1 MLESQDIRSWKVPTK
16 DHWVQLS
23 ILAENKALLKWPSK
37 APLTLKVP
45 GVIPGKGQETAQQP
59 LMQPSQDPW
68 AKVLEYSMHNRA
80 AEVPGVSQLHSIPEQ
95 VILAGRWRHSSG
107 V

>member
-1 MLESQDIRSWKVPTK
+1 M
-16 DHWVQLS
+16 QLS

-37 APLTLKVP
+37 APFTLKVP
-45 GVIPGKGQETAQQP
+45 GVIPSKGEETAQQP

-68 AKVLEYSMHNRA
+68 PKVLEHSLHNRA

-95 VILAGRWRHSSG
+95 VILAGR
-107 V
+107 